1 MQFRSHDA
9 ELAMVQWYT
18 MRSLILCLAVMLA
31 LICPAVGYAQTQD
44 EAGRGEGATQDTMGG
59 ASDERGYRG
68 VPPEVKPDVQ
78 PPVQAEERPAAEEPS
93 PSVFTAPTK
102 DGFYIGYGITKV
114 DIGGDFDGVSAQVG
128 GGSGEIQPELDKG
141 NGYKIKLGVQAKQG
155 MIELNYENS
164 KHDAQ
169 WGGAE
174 WDECTFSSFN
184 IDGFLLILDNTYRV
198 RPFLGIGIG
207 FTTLKIPNGS
217 IDAYGD
223 SETAKFQGMDL
234 RFGGG
239 AQIRATRNIVADLV
253 YMYRYGSYASVDG
266 IASGDLEDPIDG
278 DGPTM
283 SLELK
288 YIF

>member
-1 MQFRSHDA
+1 MC
-9 ELAMVQWYT
+9 
-18 MRSLILCLAVMLA
+18 SLILCLVVMLM
-31 LICPAVGYAQTQD
+31 LMCPAEGYAQSQD
-44 EAGRGEGATQDTMGG
+44 DGSRGEGTTQETVGG
-59 ASDERGYRG
+59 VPDEGGYRG
-68 VPPEVKPDVQ
+68 SAPAEVQPEVKTEAQ
-78 PPVQAEERPAAEEPS
+78 PAEEEPS
-93 PSVFTAPTK
+93 TSVFNAPTK

-128 GGSGEIQPELDKG
+128 GGSGEIQPEMDKG
-141 NGYKIKLGVQAKQG
+141 NGYKIKLGGQAKQG
-155 MIELNYENS
+155 MFEINYEKS

-169 WGGAE
+169 WGGVE
-174 WDECTFSSFN
+174 WDECTFSSIN

-198 RPFLGIGIG
+198 RPFIGIGIG

-217 IDAYGD
+217 MDGYGD
-223 SETAKFQGMDL
+223 SETAKFRGIDF

-253 YMYRYGSYASVDG
+253 YMYRYGSYDSVDG
-266 IASGDLEDPIDG
+266 IVSGDLDDPIDG

-283 SLELK
+283 SVELK

>member
-1 MQFRSHDA
+1 MKLQSQH
-9 ELAMVQWYT
+9 AMPVMAHCYS
-18 MRSLILCLAVMLA
+18 MCSLILCLVVMLM
-31 LICPAVGYAQTQD
+31 LMCPAEGYAQSQD
-44 EAGRGEGATQDTMGG
+44 DGSRGEGTTQETVGG
-59 ASDERGYRG
+59 VPDEGGYRG
-68 VPPEVKPDVQ
+68 SAPAEVQPEVKTEAQ
-78 PPVQAEERPAAEEPS
+78 PAEEEPS
-93 PSVFTAPTK
+93 TSVFNAPTK

-128 GGSGEIQPELDKG
+128 GGSGEIQPEMDKG
-141 NGYKIKLGVQAKQG
+141 NGYKIKLGGQAKQG
-155 MIELNYENS
+155 MFEINYEKS

-169 WGGAE
+169 WGGVE
-174 WDECTFSSFN
+174 WDECTFSSIN

-198 RPFLGIGIG
+198 RPFIGIGIG

-217 IDAYGD
+217 MDGYGD
-223 SETAKFQGMDL
+223 SETAKFRGIDF

-253 YMYRYGSYASVDG
+253 YMYRYGSYDSVDG
-266 IASGDLEDPIDG
+266 IVSGDLDDPIDG

-283 SLELK
+283 SVELK